1 MKPQDMPTSIN
12 DIKVDLKTS
21 ATEVKK
27 AHISM
32 VNGSHKFI
40 ITVLVIIAF
49 ILFTAFS
56 IIFKPAPVMIIIN
69 SEFVQFFIL
78 LFRSL
83 IKLLTDTVGTI
94 IHH

>member
-12 DIKVDLKTS
+12 DIRIDLKTS
-21 ATEVKK
+21 ATEVRK

-32 VNGSHKFI
+32 MNGSHRFV
-40 ITVLVIIAF
+40 ITVLVIIAI

-56 IIFKPAPVMIIIN
+56 IVFKPAPVMVIVN

-83 IKLLTDTVGTI
+83 IKLLTDTMGTI